1 MRKLFSIFAALA
13 ALVAFAGIACAADG
27 NVAAAVRYMG
37 EGAMGTAYLAVA
49 IGMGIAAAGCGIG
62 QGLGLKAACEGTARN
77 PDAGGKLTVTLIL
90 GLAFIESLAIYSL
103 VINLIVL
110 MGNPLSGALK

>member
-1 MRKLFSIFAALA
+1 MRKLFTTILGLVAF
-13 ALVAFAGIACAADG
+13 VAFAGIACAADG
-27 NVAAAVRYMG
+27 GAAARYMG
-37 EGAMGTAYLAVA
+37 EGAMGSAYLAVA
-49 IGMGIAAAGCGIG
+49 IGMGIAAAGCGIA

-77 PDAGGKLTVTLIL
+77 PDAGGKLTITLIL

-110 MGNPLSGALK
+110 LANPLTAALK